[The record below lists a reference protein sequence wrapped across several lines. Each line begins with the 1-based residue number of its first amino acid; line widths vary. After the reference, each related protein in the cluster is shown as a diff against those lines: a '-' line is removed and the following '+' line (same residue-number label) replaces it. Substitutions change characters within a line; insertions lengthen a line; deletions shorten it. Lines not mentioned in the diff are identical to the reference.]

1 MRNILIGIC
10 LLLMTGC
17 ATMWTVAQN
26 PIVQAGVKSAI
37 VSYMYDRPSK
47 AQYAEE
53 LILELKAYADRQ
65 ETFTVNDLET
75 LSIDWIPWDRMSR
88 EDQGFV
94 LDMIGIISDQLRS
107 MVGDGLI
114 AEDEKIKVK
123 QFFDWIL
130 QAIRFAQE

>member
-1 MRNILIGIC
+1 
-10 LLLMTGC
+10 
-17 ATMWTVAQN
+17 MWSVAQN
-26 PIVQAGVKSAI
+26 PIVQAGVKRAI
-37 VSYMYDRPSK
+37 VGYMYDRPTK

-53 LILELKAYADRQ
+53 LILELKAYSDRQ

-75 LSIDWIPWDRMSR
+75 LSIDFIPWDRMSR

-94 LDMIGIISDQLRS
+94 LDMIAIISDQLRG
-107 MVGDGLI
+107 MVGDGI
-114 AEDEKIKVK
+114 IDEDKKIKVR